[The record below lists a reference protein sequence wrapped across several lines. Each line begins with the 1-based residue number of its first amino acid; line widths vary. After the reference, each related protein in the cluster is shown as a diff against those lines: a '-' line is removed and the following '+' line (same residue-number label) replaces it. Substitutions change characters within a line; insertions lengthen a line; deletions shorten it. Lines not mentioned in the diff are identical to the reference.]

1 MGNKQGEPDK
11 FLAYCFES
19 FQASALGWDT
29 EAEHSKLLVL
39 RRTKFPGKPRELDSV
54 GWSLTKERSV

>member
-39 RRTKFPGKPRELDSV
+39 RRTKFP
-54 GWSLTKERSV
+54 